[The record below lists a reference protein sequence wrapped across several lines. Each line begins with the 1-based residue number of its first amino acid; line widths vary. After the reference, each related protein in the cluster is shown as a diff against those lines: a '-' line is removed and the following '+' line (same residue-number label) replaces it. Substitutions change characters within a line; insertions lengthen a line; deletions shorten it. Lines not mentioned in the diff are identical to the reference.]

1 MSFYVRARARL
12 AKTLSPRPWEYP
24 SAQSQTSLNEDDA
37 YEIGVEAY
45 LYFCPLVLM
54 DLTRRQFINR
64 TPMNR
69 FLHSR
74 AFPPADFRG
83 VVRPNWD
90 TLVSVVWLDLRNQPQ
105 VISVPDTDGRYYL
118 LQMLDMWTD
127 TFASIGKRTTGTVCG
142 HFAVVPPG
150 WRGTIPA
157 GVHRI
162 EAPTQYVWVIGRTQT
177 NGPTDFEAVH
187 KIQNGF
193 QITPLSRYQTAMQ
206 RFRVA
211 FDPSLD
217 MKTPP
222 LFQIMSMTAPQF
234 LGCASRLLQTT
245 PPHLADQP
253 VLERIR
259 RIGSEPGKRFDFE
272 QFSPAVKKSLEQAL
286 VEVWKGNHTKRAT
299 RHNSPNGWQIHLHS
313 IGAYGVNYVNRA
325 VVAVSG
331 LGANLPEDSVYP
343 TTTVDSD
350 GNVLHGSNQYRL
362 HFDKEELPPVNAFWS
377 VTLYDSNGFQVANQL
392 NRFALGDRDPLQF
405 NFDGSLTI
413 IVQNTSPGPELESNW
428 IPAPTEV
435 FNLQMRLYG
444 PTSTVLNGTWVPPAV
459 KKIIER

>member
-1 MSFYVRARARL
+1 MCGRVHGLQRHFP
-12 AKTLSPRPWEYP
+12 PRPWEYP
-24 SAQSQTSLNEDDA
+24 SAQSQTSLNKDDA

-177 NGPTDFEAVH
+177 NGQTDFEAVH

-286 VEVWKGNHTKRAT
+286 VEVWKGNHT
-299 RHNSPNGWQIHLHS
+299 
-313 IGAYGVNYVNRA
+313 
-325 VVAVSG
+325 
-331 LGANLPEDSVYP
+331 
-343 TTTVDSD
+343 
-350 GNVLHGSNQYRL
+350 
-362 HFDKEELPPVNAFWS
+362 
-377 VTLYDSNGFQVANQL
+377 
-392 NRFALGDRDPLQF
+392 
-405 NFDGSLTI
+405 
-413 IVQNTSPGPELESNW
+413 
-428 IPAPTEV
+428 
-435 FNLQMRLYG
+435 
-444 PTSTVLNGTWVPPAV
+444 
-459 KKIIER
+459 